1 MDSQVYPKDCL
12 KRQVWIDPN
21 LCFILSPFKREYGDI
36 REAAERCGF
45 QPVRADD
52 ILEPGI
58 IHSDMWDRIQRAAV
72 IIADVTEHNPNV
84 FFELGVAAAVK
95 DKSRVIIIRQPNA
108 GDEYPF
114 DIGPFR
120 CIHYDDSVSGRRKL
134 TEHLEAYLR
143 TIRREDDDV
152 WVIRD
157 KMDKWRENEYEYE
170 FLLKRPD
177 LKHMKRSPWTHKL
190 DREIS
195 AYALASALVYACD
208 VRFWT
213 DLNKDNVEAAKCL
226 AHLMLGAY
234 RHPRLRAAYALQH
247 MHTDVRMECVR
258 GVSTRGGT
266 DRITHRMLEGIQ
278 SSTVKQVV
286 EEEAGKGIDVEVA
299 QVVLREF
306 ERWDVL

>member
-21 LCFILSPFKREYGDI
+21 LCFILSPFKKEYTDI

-95 DKSRVIIIRQPNA
+95 DKSRVIIIRQPSV

-134 TEHLEAYLR
+134 AEHLEAYLR
-143 TIRREDDDV
+143 TVRREDDDV
-152 WVIRD
+152 WAIRD

-170 FLLKRPD
+170 FLLKRLD

-190 DREIS
+190 DMEIS
-195 AYALASALVYACD
+195 AYALASALV
-208 VRFWT
+208 
-213 DLNKDNVEAAKCL
+213 
-226 AHLMLGAY
+226 
-234 RHPRLRAAYALQH
+234 
-247 MHTDVRMECVR
+247 
-258 GVSTRGGT
+258 
-266 DRITHRMLEGIQ
+266 
-278 SSTVKQVV
+278 
-286 EEEAGKGIDVEVA
+286 
-299 QVVLREF
+299 
-306 ERWDVL
+306 